1 MKNAYTLSIFII
13 LSLCLT
19 PFQTTQAALVP
30 VEKTSPPTKKLKK
43 KVLRQNIKK
52 AKRQV
57 KKHKNKYRK
66 KSYKPGQQ
74 DNYESIWVTIV
85 LILSIYFITAITLTV
100 LGFVFALPG
109 LWVVG
114 IILLAIPVILFLIG
128 IIQGLINSKRQAKE
142 RKRKKIEGKE
152 SNI

>member
-30 VEKTSPPTKKLKK
+30 VEKTSPPTKRLKK

-52 AKRQV
+52 AKLQV

-66 KSYKPGQQ
+66 KSYKLKQQ

-100 LGFVFALPG
+100 LGFVFALPA
-109 LWVVG
+109 LWVIG
-114 IILLAIPVILFLIG
+114 ITLLAIPFTIFLIG
-128 IIQGLINSKRQAKE
+128 LIQSLINSHKQAKE
-142 RKRKKIEGKE
+142 RKRKKNEEKE
-152 SNI
+152 SEI